1 MSATLRPESSLVRPL
16 GIAAALAC
24 LYLMFSPVWFP
35 RLAPR
40 MYDNARALELAM
52 LCAVCLTV
60 AAPSVSRA
68 VAEVWLGLRAGVRW
82 LLLAF
87 LAGGALSALAS
98 AAPHTGI
105 QQVALNVQL
114 VAVLLLVCAAVRN
127 EGAMVEKPLAVAIF
141 AGAALFTLKF
151 WTTCI
156 LYFLEGKQFSWVSP
170 FMDFANV
177 RFFGQYQAYVL
188 LLMALP
194 VPLLALRGFWRF
206 VAYFMAANFWAL
218 QWMVGSRA
226 VWVGFV
232 AAMAV
237 TTLALPGKRRQWVVM
252 QVIPMAVGGL
262 IFAAFS
268 WSMQAS
274 PRATPIPAINSVM
287 ERSGESN
294 TERLILAQSAL
305 GLAARHPLTGV
316 GPGQFGVNYAET
328 RAAHPHNSPLQLLA
342 EYGVPS
348 GTAGI
353 LLGALLVMYAVVQIR
368 RRSLQRFDPVSTA
381 LGAAVIMGLVDAL
394 FSGNLIMP
402 HSQVCLAIIAGWLLG
417 RQRPAPAMPY
427 VSPERQ
433 RQWRVGLALTVAG
446 AAAVSA
452 VLAFEYL
459 SLIVDMPYPP
469 ALRIPNFW
477 QYGRFTAW

>member
-16 GIAAALAC
+16 GVATGLAC
-24 LYLMFSPVWFP
+24 LYLMFSPVWLP
-35 RLAPR
+35 KMAPR
-40 MYDNARALELAM
+40 MYDNARILELAM
-52 LCAVCLTV
+52 LCAVCL
-60 AAPSVSRA
+60 AAAVPSVSRA
-68 VAEVWLGLRAGVRW
+68 VTEAWLGLRTGVRW
-82 LLLAF
+82 LLLVF
-87 LAGGALSALAS
+87 VAGGAVSALVS
-98 AAPHTGI
+98 PAPHTGT
-105 QQVALNVQL
+105 QQVALNIQL
-114 VAVLLLVCAAVRN
+114 IAVLLLVCAAVRK
-127 EGAMVEKPLAVAIF
+127 EGAAVEKPLVVAIF

-188 LLMALP
+188 LLMVLP
-194 VPLLALRGFWRF
+194 VPLLALRGFWR
-206 VAYFMAANFWAL
+206 VAAYLMAANFWAL

-232 AAMAV
+232 AAMVV
-237 TTLALPGKRRQWVVM
+237 TTVALPGKRRQWMVM

-262 IFAAFS
+262 IFAAFG

-274 PRATPIPAINSVM
+274 PRATPIPAINSIM

-294 TERLILAQSAL
+294 TERIILAKSAL
-305 GLAARHPLTGV
+305 GLVAGHPLTGV
-316 GPGQFGVNYAET
+316 GPGQFGMNYAET

-348 GTAGI
+348 GAAGI
-353 LLGALLVMYAVVQIR
+353 VLGALLVLYAVHQIR
-368 RRSLQRFDPVSTA
+368 RRSLQQFDAVSTA
-381 LGAAVIMGLVDAL
+381 LGAALIMGLVDAL

-402 HSQVCLAIIAGWLLG
+402 HSQVCLAVIAGWMLG

-433 RQWRVGLALTVAG
+433 RQWRMGVALTVVG

-469 ALRIPNFW
+469 NLRIPNFW
-477 QYGRFTAW
+477 QYGRFSAW